1 MIALNKM
8 YKKGMVDLNQWE
20 LESLDTL
27 RDNILTTKGNV
38 TFSVTGIDSVP
49 VLQQF
54 NERYGTSGTGA
65 LKTTA
70 PQFGLALKTYNSDLY
85 QNWINTDW
93 IEGVN
98 GINDISSVDVSDG
111 SLSMDA
117 LNLAQKV
124 YNMLN
129 RIAVSGGTYR
139 DWLETVFT
147 GGEYMERCETPVFEG
162 GTSQEIVFQEVISN
176 SATEQEPLGTLA
188 GRGITTNKQRGGHI
202 KIKVPN
208 RGISCVSVVSHQES
222 ITHRVTNG
230 IQISKQWTIFTSQHW
245 TKSDSKTYSARI
257 WHGGTQSMQNRDNGK
272 QDHKASNPH
281 GLTT

>member
-1 MIALNKM
+1 MCSS
-8 YKKGMVDLNQWE
+8 DLQWE

-38 TFSVTGIDSVP
+38 TFNVAGSNSIP
-49 VLQQF
+49 LLQQF
-54 NERYGTSGTGA
+54 NGRLGVSQNGA
-65 LKTTA
+65 LKTTST
-70 PQFGLALKTYNSDLY
+70 QFGLALKTYNSDLY

-98 GINDISSVDVSDG
+98 GINEISSVDVSDG

-147 GGEYMERCETPVFEG
+147 GGNYMGRCETPICEG
-162 GTSQEIVFQEVISN
+162 GMSPEIIFQEVISN
-176 SATEQEPLGTLA
+176 SASGF
-188 GRGITTNKQRGGHI
+188 
-202 KIKVPN
+202 
-208 RGISCVSVVSHQES
+208 VS
-222 ITHRVTNG
+222 
-230 IQISKQWTIFTSQHW
+230 
-245 TKSDSKTYSARI
+245 
-257 WHGGTQSMQNRDNGK
+257 
-272 QDHKASNPH
+272 
-281 GLTT
+281 